1 MTLAI
6 RWAQSNSHLA
16 APYIVEEGAQ
26 WSPTKLYIHWPVRT
40 KTPYT
45 LPVFDAKL
53 YIHWGRSS
61 ENFIYIGR
69 LPRKLHIH
77 WAIVGPQWMLDRC
90 LKNSHRKKKWH
101 WFTTAVTKSLLKYH
115 FIVIWVYYNYTT
127 LTPCKTSKLLF
138 LNGKIVKCWRFH
150 TAGVGGS
157 KPSPRT
163 KNFPL
168 LSTT

>member
-6 RWAQSNSHLA
+6 SCAESRRHRA
-16 APYIVEEGAQ
+16 APHLVEEGAQ

-77 WAIVGPQWMLDRC
+77 WAIAGPQCVLGRC
-90 LKNSHRKKKWH
+90 LKKSHRKKKWH
-101 WFTTAVTKSLLKYH
+101 WFTADVTKWLLKYH
-115 FIVIWVYYNYTT
+115 FVITLVYYNYTT
-127 LTPCKTSKLLF
+127 FTPCETAKLLF
-138 LNGKIVKCWRFH
+138 LNEKMVKCRSFH
-150 TAGVGGS
+150 TAGVRSS
-157 KPSPRT
+157 K
-163 KNFPL
+163 L
-168 LSTT
+168 LSPTK